1 VVGQLDFNDFTAS
14 SSLGSGVLTAG
25 NPDLSPEQAWVSEVA
40 VERRFLGTGA
50 VVVTLRRSA
59 LSDVI
64 DRAPVVGPAGV
75 FDAPTNI
82 GDGTKDEAI
91 LNLTLPLARF
101 GLKGAELRGLS
112 TWRRSRVTDPATQ
125 AEREIS
131 KLRPQEWEAH
141 LTWDLPQR
149 RANWGVDAYG
159 PSQMAIYR
167 FDQVDLVKQ
176 GAYLA
181 VFYEWK
187 PRPDLTW
194 RVELD
199 NIAERANRTTNYV
212 HGGPRG
218 TNGPVYVE
226 DRDRSASRL
235 VYLRLRKT
243 LP

>member
-1 VVGQLDFNDFTAS
+1 MALKNFSPTSAGRRHLVLVDRSELHKGKPVKALVEGLTK
-14 SSLGSGVLTAG
+14 SGG
-25 NPDLSPEQAWVSEVA
+25 RSN
-40 VERRFLGTGA
+40 TG
-50 VVVTLRRSA
+50 
-59 LSDVI
+59 
-64 DRAPVVGPAGV
+64 
-75 FDAPTNI
+75 
-82 GDGTKDEAI
+82 
-91 LNLTLPLARF
+91 
-101 GLKGAELRGLS
+101 
-112 TWRRSRVTDPATQ
+112 RVTAFRTGGGHKRLYRKVDF
-125 AEREIS
+125 
-131 KLRPQEWEAH
+131 K
-141 LTWDLPQR
+141 R
-149 RANWGVDAYG
+149 RAKWGVDAYG

>member
-1 VVGQLDFNDFTAS
+1 
-14 SSLGSGVLTAG
+14 
-25 NPDLSPEQAWVSEVA
+25 
-40 VERRFLGTGA
+40 
-50 VVVTLRRSA
+50 
-59 LSDVI
+59 
-64 DRAPVVGPAGV
+64 
-75 FDAPTNI
+75 
-82 GDGTKDEAI
+82 
-91 LNLTLPLARF
+91 LARRC
-101 GLKGAELRGLS
+101 G
-112 TWRRSRVTDPATQ
+112 
-125 AEREIS
+125 
-131 KLRPQEWEAH
+131 RPQEWEAH